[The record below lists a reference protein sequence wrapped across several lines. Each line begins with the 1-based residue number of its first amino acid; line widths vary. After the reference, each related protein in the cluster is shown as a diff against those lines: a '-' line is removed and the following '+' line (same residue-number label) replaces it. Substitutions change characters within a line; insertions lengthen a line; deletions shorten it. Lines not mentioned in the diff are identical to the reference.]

1 MKSLEPG
8 PMDIYNHLVSI
19 YPQQQVDI
27 YMLTK
32 EAMRLRTRK
41 EYNKAQI
48 ESELEKMIA
57 LFSKMAGDKKL
68 SIQSISE
75 LQIAFSKYWPG
86 LNWWEA
92 PQSWFDPLKRSAE
105 TGGIFTNDINT
116 SSSAFRD
123 LHMLRILSEAVQK
136 GERVFAVVGRNHVP
150 MQVDALACM
159 IK

>member
-1 MKSLEPG
+1 
-8 PMDIYNHLVSI
+8 
-19 YPQQQVDI
+19 
-27 YMLTK
+27 
-32 EAMRLRTRK
+32 
-41 EYNKAQI
+41 
-48 ESELEKMIA
+48 MIS

-123 LHMLRILSEAVQK
+123 LHMLRILSAAVQK